1 MLCLFTDLRVWSL
14 ARRNRQ
20 SEAFRLWRRLCA
32 VGMPPLGILMHLG
45 EEAHRARDWNLAI
58 ETWEKAMALYPEA
71 PLPPR
76 QAADSYKEKGDT
88 ANAIACLRRSLAL
101 SPCQAGA
108 HRCLGGL
115 LRERNDNEQALRH
128 LQLAVH
134 LDPCHPSDWLSLG
147 HMLYLEGKHRA
158 AAVCFERA
166 NRMEPSHYAAL
177 HLGYCAFYLED
188 HETALS
194 ELCEALKYMPSDM
207 DALSF
212 KGLAQFR
219 LNRFEEAIMTYEAMR
234 AIDPARFD
242 ENETYRKNLFSFYIH
257 VRHHSKILGPSSI
270 PAHACCSAREA
281 AGTRWQGTPLHGK
294 TLLVFQDSGF
304 GDTLQAMRY
313 MQKLKRVYGAARLI
327 LAVWP
332 QLTRLF
338 QSLPAVDEVHSI
350 FAIDLKKIDC
360 DHYVDECTLML
371 LVGPHPVQVPYL
383 KADPELVAA
392 WRARL
397 GTDCNVK
404 VGIAWAGNPS
414 HSNDRHR
421 SIALQDLLPLS
432 NLPQASLYA
441 LQKGDAVSQV
451 FALPELCIAVLDGA
465 LTDFADSAA
474 LMSELDLVISV
485 DSSPVHLAGALGV
498 PAWVLVPGHGTDWRW
513 HKGRSDCPWYPSLR
527 LFHQA
532 PGERWSEVIGRV
544 RAALFGLQPGNRLQ
558 AEKGRRGESA

>member
-257 VRHHSKILGPSSI
+257 VRHHSKILG
-270 PAHACCSAREA
+270 
-281 AGTRWQGTPLHGK
+281 
-294 TLLVFQDSGF
+294 
-304 GDTLQAMRY
+304 
-313 MQKLKRVYGAARLI
+313 
-327 LAVWP
+327 
-332 QLTRLF
+332 
-338 QSLPAVDEVHSI
+338 
-350 FAIDLKKIDC
+350 
-360 DHYVDECTLML
+360 
-371 LVGPHPVQVPYL
+371 
-383 KADPELVAA
+383 
-392 WRARL
+392 
-397 GTDCNVK
+397 
-404 VGIAWAGNPS
+404 
-414 HSNDRHR
+414 
-421 SIALQDLLPLS
+421 
-432 NLPQASLYA
+432 
-441 LQKGDAVSQV
+441 
-451 FALPELCIAVLDGA
+451 
-465 LTDFADSAA
+465 
-474 LMSELDLVISV
+474 
-485 DSSPVHLAGALGV
+485 
-498 PAWVLVPGHGTDWRW
+498 
-513 HKGRSDCPWYPSLR
+513 
-527 LFHQA
+527 
-532 PGERWSEVIGRV
+532 
-544 RAALFGLQPGNRLQ
+544 
-558 AEKGRRGESA
+558 